1 MSKPYGI
8 RARVR
13 SINAALKERW
23 DNLRLTLG
31 MAANDNAGTREHRQ
45 IRAEESSSRS
55 ADALPAAASLP

>member
-31 MAANDNAGTREHRQ
+31 VSANDNAGTREHRQ
-45 IRAEESSSRS
+45 ILAAESSSRCD
-55 ADALPAAASLP
+55 DALPAAASFP